1 MTGAPIVPVAILN
14 THRIFANGGLIPQL
28 RIMYGTPIVFH
39 GDRKSKESLDAFSEE
54 VMGHIARMKDALAQK

>member
-14 THRIFANGGLIPQL
+14 SHRIFANGGLIPQL
-28 RIMYGTPIVFH
+28 RIMYGTPISFH

-54 VMGHIARMKDALAQK
+54 IMAHIARMKDELAQQ